1 MKAETTLRAHLPTG
15 LLFRVLV
22 GQASVEVKSAVNPAV
37 RGDQGLHRPVAA
49 GDAVFLVPL
58 SVLTQLCPALR
69 GHMDCSPP
77 GSSAPGIFQARI
89 LE

>member
-1 MKAETTLRAHLPTG
+1 MKAETTLRVHLPAG
-15 LLFRVLV
+15 LLFGVLV

-37 RGDQGLHRPVAA
+37 RRDQGLHRPVAA

-69 GHMDCSPP
+69 SHMDCSPP
-77 GSSAPGIFQARI
+77 GSSAHGIFQARI
-89 LE
+89 L